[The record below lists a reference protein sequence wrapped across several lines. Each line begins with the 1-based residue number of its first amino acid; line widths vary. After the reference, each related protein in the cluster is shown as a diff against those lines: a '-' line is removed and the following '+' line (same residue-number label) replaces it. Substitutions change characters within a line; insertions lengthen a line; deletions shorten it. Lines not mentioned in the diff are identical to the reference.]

1 MKNVIKKIVYASTIL
16 AVLFAAVYSGAG
28 TSAVHKVKSEPISI
42 MTTREIMAT
51 DKIGTNQIVIEKCLG
66 VVDTKRGD
74 GHVSGKPDWYMWYG
88 DIRYKGKRLKP
99 GTKVLSYFPCD
110 PLNDVDPIARY
121 DFIKVK
127 DKNGQKHWKLVHV
140 LE

>member
-1 MKNVIKKIVYASTIL
+1 MRKVFITVAIL
-16 AVLFAAVYSGAG
+16 ATLFAASYSGGKTLAI
-28 TSAVHKVKSEPISI
+28 HKVKSEPISI
-42 MTTREIMAT
+42 MTTKEIMKT
-51 DKIGTNQIVIEKCLG
+51 DKVGTNQIIIEKCLG
-66 VVDTKRGD
+66 IVDTKRGD
-74 GHVSGKPDWYMWYG
+74 GHVSGERDWYMWYG
-88 DIRYKGKRLKP
+88 DIRYKSKRLKP